1 MPRAASQLMRAISSL
16 ATLVVFAI
24 PALSPTPA
32 AARPITLGIAAGV
45 SHSEVDADTDGHR
58 TLGLFGRV
66 GFSKRVAGQLELV
79 KFDTDDETNY
89 DNTTIRT
96 GTALLVVDLLDRG
109 ELVPVLLAG
118 LGIDRAENDYTTTKG
133 THIEGGLGVEYRS
146 RGGLTIGL
154 DLRLGGRSIE
164 ETYETQPVDVPTI
177 ARVAPARL
185 QEGEYR
191 AGRITVGVKF

>member
-1 MPRAASQLMRAISSL
+1 MRAISSL
-16 ATLVVFAI
+16 VTLAVFAI
-24 PALSPTPA
+24 PVLAPTPA

-66 GFSKRVAGQLELV
+66 GFSKRVSGQLEIV
-79 KFDTDDETNY
+79 KFDTDAETNY

-109 ELVPVLLAG
+109 ELMPVLFAG
-118 LGIDRAENDYTTTKG
+118 LGIDRAENDYTATKG
-133 THIEGGLGVEYRS
+133 THIEGGLGLEYRS

-164 ETYETQPVDVPTI
+164 ETYETQPVDTQPI
-177 ARVAPARL
+177 LPRLAPARL

-191 AGRITVGVKF
+191 AGRITIGVKF